1 MSTDG
6 SYVLLSQIPR
16 LPLLAIFVAAIIVAF
31 RRRQTLGSSWLFTA
45 AGCAIWSF
53 LWLVTPVFIWLQT
66 SSDSTAR
73 NMGVGFAVFQYVST
87 FLDMV
92 GTVLVLIAALR
103 LGQKGVAAG
112 SVVKA
117 A

>member
-1 MSTDG
+1 
-6 SYVLLSQIPR
+6 
-16 LPLLAIFVAAIIVAF
+16 
-31 RRRQTLGSSWLFTA
+31 
-45 AGCAIWSF
+45 
-53 LWLVTPVFIWLQT
+53 
-66 SSDSTAR
+66 
-73 NMGVGFAVFQYVST
+73 MGVGFAVFQYVST